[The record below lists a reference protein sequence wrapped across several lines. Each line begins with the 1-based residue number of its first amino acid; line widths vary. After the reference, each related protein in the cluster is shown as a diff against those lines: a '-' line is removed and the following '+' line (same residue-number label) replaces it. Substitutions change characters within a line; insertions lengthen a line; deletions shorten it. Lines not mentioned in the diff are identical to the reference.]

1 MNASAMGASV
11 GDGPTVSVA
20 ARSQRIGSGVVGQDA
35 V

>member
-1 MNASAMGASV
+1 MNAIGVGASV

-20 ARSQRIGSGVVGQDA
+20 ASNQRRGSVVVGHES